1 MVPGAG
7 RGPAKGAVNAGRP
20 PSAVR
25 AILREAFVAR
35 VPLAS
40 AIADNPAFTPSERL
54 RALDLLGRFGIGTAR
69 EMSVDD
75 VKDRLAETVSAI
87 QRIVSAPQREEL
99 LATLRVVWS

>member
-1 MVPGAG
+1 
-7 RGPAKGAVNAGRP
+7 
-20 PSAVR
+20 
-25 AILREAFVAR
+25 
-35 VPLAS
+35 
-40 AIADNPAFTPSERL
+40 
-54 RALDLLGRFGIGTAR
+54 LDLLGRFGIGTAR